1 MQGESADEK
10 TKQNTKQNKNINFVW
25 WGGEGVTRGGDALRT
40 AKTLTE
46 RGEKKVAGNFRVGW
60 DGERHCV

>member
-10 TKQNTKQNKNINFVW
+10 NKTKHKLCVVGRGR
-25 WGGEGVTRGGDALRT
+25 GGERMGPLSTS
-40 AKTLTE
+40 KTLTE
-46 RGEKKVAGNFRVGW
+46 RGEKKVAGNLRVGW